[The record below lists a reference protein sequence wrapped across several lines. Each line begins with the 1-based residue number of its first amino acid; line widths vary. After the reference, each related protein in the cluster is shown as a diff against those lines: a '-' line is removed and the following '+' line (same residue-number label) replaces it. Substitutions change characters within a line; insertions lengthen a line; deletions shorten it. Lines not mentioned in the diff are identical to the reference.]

1 MILKNNWHIII
12 LILLI
17 FNATSFVGQNT
28 EQSEKVLKHLTKE
41 QKDMLAEQ
49 KVLIDEAKVAFKNN
63 LTVEQKNILRNKA
76 LTRNERSKLLKKSLS
91 KKQRSVIDVNKSLLR
106 NKRMKFK
113 RSLTKKQTIRLRRF
127 INSRDIHDRKRL
139 IRRLR
144 RLIRDN
150 LNSDRIN

>member
-1 MILKNNWHIII
+1 MILKNNWHLII

-28 EQSEKVLKHLTKE
+28 EQSKKVLNHLTNE

-49 KVLIDEAKVAFKNN
+49 QVLIDKAKIAFKNN
-63 LTVEQKNILRNKA
+63 LTVEQKNILRNKT

-91 KKQRSVIDVNKSLLR
+91 KKQRSAIDVNKSLLR

-127 INSRDIHDRKRL
+127 INSRDVHDRKRL

-150 LNSDRIN
+150 LNSDN

>member
-17 FNATSFVGQNT
+17 FNATSFVGQNS
-28 EQSEKVLKHLTKE
+28 EQPEKVLKHLTKE

-49 KVLIDEAKVAFKNN
+49 RVLIDEAKITFKNN

-113 RSLTKKQTIRLRRF
+113 RSLTKKQTLRLRRF
-127 INSRDIHDRKRL
+127 INRRDIHDRKRL

-144 RLIRDN
+144 RLVRDN